1 MHQTRN
7 ELIVVVKKIL
17 VDIRSFEMI
26 DLEIYESNL
35 EIFHSYIK
43 KIRVTPT
50 IHKYLCHS
58 VQIISFFFHN
68 TYQSGMG
75 IWTEECIE
83 SLIRKFRSAQCRSS
97 KTSRQDLNL
106 DTMKNLWA

>member
-1 MHQTRN
+1 MG
-7 ELIVVVKKIL
+7 LIVVVKKIL
-17 VDIRSFEMI
+17 ADIRSFEMI

-35 EIFHSYIK
+35 LIFHSYIK
-43 KIRVTPT
+43 KIRITPT
-50 IHKYLCHS
+50 IHKYLSHS
-58 VQIISFFFHN
+58 VQIINFFQN
-68 TYQSGMG
+68 TYQAGMG

-83 SLIRKFRSAQCRSS
+83 SLIRKFRSARCRSR